1 MDLCQKHRII
11 WSFRAFTFFSYLII
25 YVFNHAFYFF
35 FILEIIDDI
44 VDHAGNTRE
53 RLIKETRHVA
63 IVDRKS
69 GECSK
74 YQG

>member
-1 MDLCQKHRII
+1 MTINF
-11 WSFRAFTFFSYLII
+11 FRAFTCFLYLII
-25 YVFNHAFYFF
+25 NVFYNAFYISYI
-35 FILEIIDDI
+35 FIVEIIDDI
-44 VDHAGNTRE
+44 VDHASNTRE

-74 YQG
+74 YQC